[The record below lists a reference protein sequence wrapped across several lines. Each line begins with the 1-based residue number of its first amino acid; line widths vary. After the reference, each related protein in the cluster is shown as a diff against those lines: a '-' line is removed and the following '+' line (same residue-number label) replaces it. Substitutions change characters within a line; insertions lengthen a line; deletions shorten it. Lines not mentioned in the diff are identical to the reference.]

1 MRAKGIKI
9 FHKIFLAY
17 VLIGVVTISVTNII
31 QYNSRKAYIENSFR
45 SQGQQFLNAAV
56 DYFQEVY
63 NLRMI
68 RDLQLIAES
77 PSLDNMLTSQRNE
90 ALVTRPNVEKL
101 FLHFTRNDAHKYLS
115 LRFIDAKGEEQ
126 VITEGNRRI
135 REYISYDQLRDHSRD
150 RLYAEIYHLYEEL
163 SADQSVGVIVSK
175 PFIHENEYTLVAA
188 IAKEDPEVLGF
199 GGAVVLHISLSDFYD
214 YISAVEVD
222 GYPIIKSYTLDG
234 EKIFDAYPG
243 GAPYER
249 EDESRYIVSANL
261 IQSGSDQRPLF
272 VVKSMIPLSIFS
284 KEIHQELIDFLLIAC
299 FMMALVALAA
309 YVLSRFISRP
319 INQLVEGTKRISNG
333 DLSTFIQV
341 GSNDEIGLLTDQFNS
356 MVRNLKQSNDRLT
369 YEACHDVLTDL
380 PNRALLIDRLD
391 MLIRRYR
398 RDSRSRFALLFI
410 DLDRFK
416 LVNDSM
422 GHHAGDKLLQQIS
435 QRLSRIVRDVD
446 TVGRLGGDEFVI
458 LMDQIATERD
468 PEILAERLQLELDR
482 PFKLSGQ
489 EIYVSCSVGIIISQ
503 PGYEQPSDYLRD
515 ADTAMYYA
523 KSSHATKYKMFD
535 ETMRSSV
542 MSTMQLEMDLR
553 SALEQ
558 GQFVMYYQPI
568 VCLKQMR
575 IVRLE
580 ALIRWQHPERGFVQP
595 DEFIHNAEE
604 TGMIVEIDRWVL
616 RQVCQDIRRWFDLKL
631 PPVRFNVNFSA
642 KQFEQRGLIKQIREA
657 LSDNQVSPK
666 WLGIEITETVAM
678 SDVAMNIALL
688 NQLHAMGITISI
700 DDFGMGYSSLNSLK
714 LFPVDHLKIDRHFIH
729 SLEAEPDRTAIIEA
743 IIVMAHK
750 LGYEVVGKGV
760 ETETQL
766 RFLRGNHCDQAQG
779 YLFSRPVDFEA
790 ITKII
795 NQPLT
800 TVTKKQEG

>member
-1 MRAKGIKI
+1 MRATGIKL

-17 VLIGVVTISVTNII
+17 VLIGFLTISITNII
-31 QYNSRKAYIENSFR
+31 QYSNRKAFIENNFR

-56 DYFQEVY
+56 DYFHEVY
-63 NLRMI
+63 NLRMM
-68 RDLQLIAES
+68 RDLRLIAES

-90 ALVTRPNVEKL
+90 TLVTRPNVEKL
-101 FLHFTRNDAHKYLS
+101 FLHFTRNEAEKYLS

-126 VITEGNRRI
+126 VITHGNRRI
-135 REYISYDQLRDHSRD
+135 REYRSFDQLRDHSRD
-150 RLYAEIYHLYEEL
+150 RLHAEIYHVYEEL
-163 SADQSVGVIVSK
+163 RRDPGGGVLVSK
-175 PFIHENEYTLVAA
+175 PFIHENQPTILAG
-188 IAKEDPEVLGF
+188 IAKQDPEVFGF
-199 GGAVVLHISLSDFYD
+199 GGAIILHITLKGFYE
-214 YISAVEVD
+214 YIAAAEVD
-222 GYPIIKSYTLDG
+222 GYPILKTFSLDG
-234 EKIFDAYPG
+234 DKLFDAVPG
-243 GAPYER
+243 ASLYTR
-249 EDESRYIVSANL
+249 EDESHFIVAANL
-261 IQSGSDQRPLF
+261 IKAGSDQRPLF
-272 VVKSMIPLSIFS
+272 VVKSMIPLASFS
-284 KEIHQELIDFLLIAC
+284 KEIHQELIDFLLIAF

-309 YVLSRFISRP
+309 YVLSRVISRP

-356 MVRNLKQSNDRLT
+356 MVRNLKNSNDRLT

-435 QRLSRIVRDVD
+435 QRLSKIVRDVD

-458 LMDQIATERD
+458 LMDQIATEKD
-468 PEILAERLQLELDR
+468 PQILAERLQLELDR
-482 PFKLSGQ
+482 PFKLSSQ
-489 EIYVSCSVGIIISQ
+489 EIYCSCSVGIIISQ

-523 KSSHATKYKMFD
+523 KSSHSAKYKMFD

-558 GQFVMYYQPI
+558 GQFIMYYQPI
-568 VCLKQMR
+568 VCLKEMR
-575 IVRLE
+575 IVRFE

-616 RQVCQDIRRWFDLKL
+616 RQVCKDVRRWYDLKL

-642 KQFEQRGLIKQIREA
+642 KQFEQRGLIKQIKEA
-657 LSDNQVSPK
+657 LSDNNVSPQ

-678 SDVAMNIALL
+678 SDVSMNISLL

-750 LGYEVVGKGV
+750 LGYAVVGEGV

-766 RFLRGNHCDQAQG
+766 RFLRGNNCDQAQG
-779 YLFSRPVDFEA
+779 YLFSRPADFDT
-790 ITKII
+790 ITQLIHRPVVPASVK
-795 NQPLT
+795 P
-800 TVTKKQEG
+800 EE